1 MISIIICSR
10 YSSLSQE
17 LQSNIHA
24 TIGACEYE
32 LVHIDNSEN
41 KYNILK
47 RTILVSAKHRET
59 YFVSCMRIF
68 CFTQKTGVGKWQ
80 DGLLTTN
87 MA

>member
-41 KYNILK
+41 KYNIFEAYNLGVRK
-47 RTILVSAKHRET
+47 AQGDI
-59 YFVSCMRIF
+59 FVSCMRIF